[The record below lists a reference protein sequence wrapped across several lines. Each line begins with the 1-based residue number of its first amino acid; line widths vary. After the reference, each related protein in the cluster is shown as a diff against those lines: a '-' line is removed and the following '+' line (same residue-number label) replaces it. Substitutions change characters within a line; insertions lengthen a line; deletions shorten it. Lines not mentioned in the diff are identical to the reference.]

1 MTVDLKIPSSPDLN
15 DMPRE
20 TAGRG
25 GVQSIERAFAI
36 VEEIAR
42 NRDGITLAELSKR
55 VGLHSSTTFH
65 LVRTMVGL
73 GYIRQVK
80 DSKRYRV
87 GRGLFALAASAFD
100 ENELVSF
107 ATPVLEELAR
117 RTGETAH
124 LAARM
129 NDRVVILA
137 RSAGPGA
144 LQVAERAGVVRP
156 AHCTALGKVLL
167 AALAQTELDQF
178 LARAELIPHTGKSII
193 DRERL
198 RLEIDDVRRRGIAYD
213 DAEFD
218 EEVRCVAAPVRGFSG
233 DVIAA
238 IGISGPIWRL
248 SINALHDKGKATEE
262 AAALLSAEFGH
273 RPIAASNDGIQQ
285 HSVAALP
292 LKPSDNRN

>member
-1 MTVDLKIPSSPDLN
+1 MTVDVKIRPADTN
-15 DMPRE
+15 DTSRAEP
-20 TAGRG
+20 TGRG

-80 DSKRYRV
+80 ESKRYRV

-100 ENELVSF
+100 ENEIVSF
-107 ATPVLEELAR
+107 ALPVLEGLAR
-117 RTGETAH
+117 QTGETAH

-129 NDRVVILA
+129 DDMVVILA

-167 AALAQTELDQF
+167 AALTPAEFDRF
-178 LARAELIPHTGKSII
+178 LARAELVPQTGKSIV

-198 RLEIDDVRRRGIAYD
+198 RLEIEDVRRRGIAYD
-213 DAEFD
+213 DGELD

-248 SINALHDKGKATEE
+248 SINALQDKGKSTLE
-262 AAALLSAEFGH
+262 AAALLSGEFGH
-273 RPIAASNDGIQQ
+273 
-285 HSVAALP
+285 
-292 LKPSDNRN
+292 KPEAVST

>member
-1 MTVDLKIPSSPDLN
+1 MSAGFGIDSPDPGE
-15 DMPRE
+15 MGAEP
-20 TAGRG
+20 TGRG

-55 VGLHSSTTFH
+55 VGLHSSTAFH

-87 GRGLFALAASAFD
+87 GRGLFALAAGAFD
-100 ENELVSF
+100 ENEIVSL
-107 ATPVLEELAR
+107 ALPVLEGLAR
-117 RTGETAH
+117 QTGETAH

-167 AALAQTELDQF
+167 AALPDIELDQF
-178 LARAELIPHTGKSII
+178 LARAEMVPHTAKSII

-198 RLEIDDVRRRGIAYD
+198 RLEIVDVRRRGIAYD

-218 EEVRCVAAPVRGFSG
+218 EEVRCVAAPIRNFSG
-233 DVIAA
+233 IIIAA

-248 SINALHDKGKATEE
+248 SINALQDKGKVTHE
-262 AAALLSAEFGH
+262 AAERLSAEFGY
-273 RPIAASNDGIQQ
+273 RSG
-285 HSVAALP
+285 
-292 LKPSDNRN
+292 

>member
-1 MTVDLKIPSSPDLN
+1 MSVTLKTPP
-15 DMPRE
+15 PE
-20 TAGRG
+20 TAEIVPAEPTGRG
-25 GVQSIERAFAI
+25 GVQSLERAFAI
-36 VEEIAR
+36 LEEIAR

-65 LVRTMVGL
+65 LVRTMLGL
-73 GYIRQVK
+73 GYIRQMK

-100 ENELVSF
+100 ENELVSL
-107 ATPVLEELAR
+107 AVPVLEDLAR

-129 NDRVVILA
+129 GDRVVILA

-144 LQVAERAGVVRP
+144 LQVAERPGVVRP

-167 AALAQTELDQF
+167 AALPEAEFDRF
-178 LARAELIPHTGKSII
+178 LARADIVPHTPKSIV
-193 DRERL
+193 DPQRL
-198 RLEIDDVRRRGIAYD
+198 RLEIEDARRRGIAYD
-213 DAEFD
+213 DGELD

-233 DVIAA
+233 DIVAA

-248 SINALHDKGKATEE
+248 SINALQDKGQITQD
-262 AAALLSAEFGH
+262 AAELLSAELGH
-273 RPIAASNDGIQQ
+273 QRTA
-285 HSVAALP
+285 
-292 LKPSDNRN
+292 

>member
-1 MTVDLKIPSSPDLN
+1 MSAGFGIDSPDPGE
-15 DMPRE
+15 MGAEP
-20 TAGRG
+20 TGRG

-100 ENELVSF
+100 ENELVRL
-107 ATPVLEELAR
+107 ALPVLEALAR
-117 RTGETAH
+117 QTGETAH

-129 NDRVVILA
+129 NHNVVILA

-144 LQVAERAGVVRP
+144 LQVAERAGVIRP

-167 AALAQTELDQF
+167 AALTPTEFGQF
-178 LARAELIPHTGKSII
+178 LAGTEMIPHTARSII
-193 DRERL
+193 DQERL
-198 RLEIDDVRRRGIAYD
+198 RAEIDDVRRRGIAYD

-248 SINALHDKGKATEE
+248 SINALQDKGKATQE
-262 AAALLSAEFGH
+262 AAKLLSAECGC
-273 RPIAASNDGIQQ
+273 RAAD
-285 HSVAALP
+285 AEAP
-292 LKPSDNRN
+292 APSGP

>member
-1 MTVDLKIPSSPDLN
+1 MTVDLKSPPSGSN
-15 DMPRE
+15 DVARAEP
-20 TAGRG
+20 TGRG

-100 ENELVSF
+100 ENEIVSF
-107 ATPVLEELAR
+107 ALPVLEGLAR
-117 RTGETAH
+117 QTGETAH

-129 NDRVVILA
+129 DDKVVILA

-167 AALAQTELDQF
+167 AALTPAEFDRF
-178 LARAELIPHTGKSII
+178 LARAELVPHTGKSIV

-198 RLEIDDVRRRGIAYD
+198 RLEIEDVRRRGIAYD
-213 DAEFD
+213 DGELD

-248 SINALHDKGKATEE
+248 SINALQDKRKATLE
-262 AAALLSAEFGH
+262 AAALLSGEFGH
-273 RPIAASNDGIQQ
+273 
-285 HSVAALP
+285 
-292 LKPSDNRN
+292 KPEAISA

>member
-1 MTVDLKIPSSPDLN
+1 MSVKLKMSAPEPAEIVVAEP
-15 DMPRE
+15 
-20 TAGRG
+20 AGRG

-36 VEEIAR
+36 LEEIAR

-65 LVRTMVGL
+65 LVRTMLSL
-73 GYIRQVK
+73 GYIRQIK

-100 ENELVSF
+100 ENEIVSLSL
-107 ATPVLEELAR
+107 PVLEGLAR
-117 RTGETAH
+117 STGETAH

-129 NDRVVILA
+129 GDRVVILA

-167 AALAQTELDQF
+167 AALPEGEFEQF
-178 LARAELIPHTGKSII
+178 LARADIVPHTGKSII
-193 DRERL
+193 DRQRL
-198 RLEIDDVRRRGIAYD
+198 RLEIEDVRKRGIAYD
-213 DAEFD
+213 DGEFD
-218 EEVRCVAAPVRGFSG
+218 EEVRCVAAPVHGFAG

-248 SINALHDKGKATEE
+248 SINALQDKGRATRD
-262 AAALLSAEFGH
+262 AADLLSAEFGY
-273 RPIAASNDGIQQ
+273 Q
-285 HSVAALP
+285 
-292 LKPSDNRN
+292 PSA

>member
-1 MTVDLKIPSSPDLN
+1 MTVDFKFPSSGTN
-15 DMPRE
+15 DTPRAE
-20 TAGRG
+20 PAGRG

-42 NRDGITLAELSKR
+42 NRDGISLAELSKR

-100 ENELVSF
+100 ENEIVSF
-107 ATPVLEELAR
+107 ALPVLEGLAR
-117 RTGETAH
+117 QTGETAH

-129 NDRVVILA
+129 NDQVVILA

-167 AALAQTELDQF
+167 AALTPAEFEQF
-178 LARAELIPHTGKSII
+178 LARAEMVPHTGKSIVE
-193 DRERL
+193 RERL
-198 RLEIDDVRRRGIAYD
+198 RLEIEDVRRRGIAYD
-213 DAEFD
+213 DGELD

-233 DVIAA
+233 DVIGA

-248 SINALHDKGKATEE
+248 SINALQDKGNATQE
-262 AAALLSAEFGH
+262 AAALLSAEFGY
-273 RPIAASNDGIQQ
+273 
-285 HSVAALP
+285 
-292 LKPSDNRN
+292 KPGAGPA

>member
-1 MTVDLKIPSSPDLN
+1 MTVNLKTSSPEIAEIVHAE
-15 DMPRE
+15 P
-20 TAGRG
+20 AGRG

-36 VEEIAR
+36 LEEIAR

-73 GYIRQVK
+73 GYIRQIK
-80 DSKRYRV
+80 HSKRYRI
-87 GRGLFALAASAFD
+87 GRGLFALAACAFD
-100 ENELVSF
+100 ENEIVSL
-107 ATPVLEELAR
+107 AQPVLEGLAR
-117 RTGETAH
+117 QTGETAH

-129 NDRVVILA
+129 GDRVVILA

-156 AHCTALGKVLL
+156 THCTALGKVLL
-167 AALAQTELDQF
+167 AALTDAEFDQF
-178 LARAELIPHTGKSII
+178 LVRADIVPHTAKSIV

-198 RLEIDDVRRRGIAYD
+198 RLEIDHVRRRGIAYD
-213 DAEFD
+213 DGEFD

-233 DVIAA
+233 EVIAA

-248 SINALHDKGKATEE
+248 SINAVQDKGEITQETAE
-262 AAALLSAEFGH
+262 LLSREFGYRSTKANGH
-273 RPIAASNDGIQQ
+273 A
-285 HSVAALP
+285 
-292 LKPSDNRN
+292 